1 LATLTGSMKGYLI
14 SLFLLPILAGSAVG
28 QRLQTKNGEIS
39 FTSNAQL
46 EVISASSNKVMGIIN
61 TATSEFAFKV
71 DVRSFNGF
79 NSELQRQHFYE
90 NYMETEKFPTASFSG
105 KIIEQIDFSQD
116 GTYEVRAKGDL
127 DIHGEKQTR
136 IIKCKVILKNG
147 AATLD
152 SRFLVPLI
160 DHNIKIPKIVNQK
173 IATDIE
179 VIFKAVMTTQLA
191 Q

>member
-1 LATLTGSMKGYLI
+1 MRGYFYCLLILQLLA
-14 SLFLLPILAGSAVG
+14 FSAEA
-28 QRLQTKNGEIS
+28 QRLQTRSGEIS

-46 EVISASSNKVMGIIN
+46 EVISASSTKVGGIIN
-61 TATSEFAFKV
+61 TATNEFAFKV
-71 DVRSFNGF
+71 DIRSFNGF
-79 NSELQRQHFYE
+79 NTELQRQHFYE
-90 NYMETEKFPTASFSG
+90 NYMETEKFPSATFTG

-116 GTYEVRAKGDL
+116 GIYDVRAKGDL

-136 IIKCKVILKNG
+136 IIKCKMTLKNHS
-147 AATLD
+147 ATLE

-173 IATDIE
+173 IATEIE
-179 VIFKAVMTTQLA
+179 VIFKALMTPQPA

>member
-1 LATLTGSMKGYLI
+1 MKDFRFGILI
-14 SLFLLPILAGSAVG
+14 LFLSLSFFAAAQKLTT
-28 QRLQTKNGEIS
+28 RNGEIS

-46 EVISASSNKVMGIIN
+46 EVISASSNKVIGIIN

-71 DVRSFNGF
+71 DIRTFNGF

-90 NYMETEKFPTASFSG
+90 NYMETEKFPSASFSG

-136 IIKCKVILKNG
+136 IIKCKVTLKNNT
-147 AATLD
+147 ATLD

-173 IATDIE
+173 IATEIE
-179 VIFKAVMTTQLA
+179 VVFKAVMITQA

>member
-1 LATLTGSMKGYLI
+1 MKGHRFLI
-14 SLFLLPILAGSAVG
+14 PLFLLPLAFLAEA
-28 QRLQTKNGEIS
+28 QRLVTKNGEIS

-46 EVISASSNKVMGIIN
+46 EVISASSNKVQGIIN
-61 TATSEFAFKV
+61 AATSEFAFKV
-71 DVRSFNGF
+71 EIRSFNGF

-90 NYMETEKFPTASFSG
+90 NYMETEKFPSATFSG
-105 KIIEQIDFSQD
+105 KIIEQVDFSQD

-136 IIKCKVILKNG
+136 IIKCKVTIKNNT
-147 AATLD
+147 ATLD

-173 IATDIE
+173 IATEIE
-179 VIFKAVMTTQLA
+179 VVFKATMTTQ
-191 Q
+191 QQ

>member
-1 LATLTGSMKGYLI
+1 MKGLLSI
-14 SLFLLPILAGSAVG
+14 FILQFLACSAVA
-28 QRLQTKNGEIS
+28 QRLQTRNAEIS

-46 EVISASSNKVMGIIN
+46 EVISASSSKVVGIIN

-71 DVRSFNGF
+71 DIRSFNGF
-79 NSELQRQHFYE
+79 NSELQRQHFYD
-90 NYMETEKFPTASFSG
+90 NYMETEKYPSAAFSG
-105 KIIEQIDFSQD
+105 KIIEQIDFTQD

-136 IIKCKVILKNG
+136 IIKCKMVIRNNT
-147 AATLD
+147 AALD

-173 IATDIE
+173 IATEIE
-179 VIFKAVMTTQLA
+179 VVFKATMITQ
-191 Q
+191 QQ